1 MNLFVMMT
9 AAVMCAPI
17 YGPIY
22 ATDDL
27 TGHVTV
33 QKAQRIDTCQDAPAS
48 LSFTT
53 NRAKAKKALEDGAR
67 VWGIALCPEIQL
79 ADRYV
84 GYCKRGFFNVSE
96 LTRTSST
103 TYRVEEKAV
112 EVE

>member
-9 AAVMCAPI
+9 AAVMCASIKTTPAK
-17 YGPIY
+17 GPSY
-22 ATDDL
+22 LSLDPACD
-27 TGHVTV
+27 
-33 QKAQRIDTCQDAPAS
+33 ARI
-48 LSFTT
+48 SFTT

-67 VWGIALCPEIQL
+67 VWGIALCPEIQI